1 MENGKWKKNIRY
13 ILIFFKKMNKKQ
25 ENLFTK
31 TSNLSFC
38 IYLFIIIILLYI
50 DSSNSNEP
58 DNLYYYGYYDNKIQN
73 NKEKNDYEII
83 NNEKYMLRPKP
94 IDFNEIFPNDS
105 KDDLKWEKRINRLN
119 KKRPSSAIN
128 SLWRETVFNKYK
140 DNNDDDLNKL
150 KSIIVDKEND
160 YYDKHQ
166 ITIDELYESYSYCF
180 DKTCKYIS
188 VHFTERAKFL
198 LDIWNNQSN
207 IYHYYKYN
215 YEDLQIKYN
224 NMIDK
229 KYFILIFSKKEHN
242 QLIMSYEER
251 INQLNTIVK
260 ELKYQL
266 KEYRNNLN
274 ISPSEH
280 IEKISKYKES
290 GATNYLNGL
299 LTEMKSILPNENII
313 NKTKNNISEEDY
325 NQEYLNESIINIFS
339 CITCFK
345 YYI

>member
-1 MENGKWKKNIRY
+1 
-13 ILIFFKKMNKKQ
+13 
-25 ENLFTK
+25 
-31 TSNLSFC
+31 
-38 IYLFIIIILLYI
+38 
-50 DSSNSNEP
+50 
-58 DNLYYYGYYDNKIQN
+58 
-73 NKEKNDYEII
+73 
-83 NNEKYMLRPKP
+83 MLRPKP

-128 SLWRETVFNKYK
+128 SLWRETVFNEYK

-224 NMIDK
+224 NLIDK

-313 NKTKNNISEEDY
+313 NTTKNNMSEEDY
-325 NQEYLNESIINIFS
+325 NQEYLDESIINIFS